1 MFLSLAIDIVSFIFA
16 AITLFVYFKKKNSNK
31 NDNQIVS
38 GYFKIIVVST
48 FLLGLYNIAS
58 IYVIKY
64 FLDDY
69 PAFVEIFCRMN
80 IIFDLF
86 LMSIMVL
93 YVYSSTI
100 RKDISNDNLNGKR
113 LLGISLTVF
122 DTILYF
128 ISLKLDLHYFS
139 GVNKD
144 YIFMGG
150 PAYFTVY
157 GAGIICTVLLAYT
170 LWKYMNTSAKNL
182 KLAIVVFYFLY
193 VIALVVQFGFLVSN
207 IYWLF
212 SFLVLGMFF
221 TVESQDTKLLHQA
234 VESREKAEI
243 MNKAK
248 SDFLTSVSHEIRTP
262 MNTILG
268 YSQVLLNEEN
278 LTEEIVKRDVVDI
291 KDAGTHLLDLI
302 NNILDISR
310 IESGKEVV
318 EEREYRIED
327 LLLEINSLMCSKI
340 SRDVLDFSINVDA
353 NIPTTYSGDSDKIFR
368 ILVNVLDNAI
378 THTKFGSVALNV
390 GGAYVD
396 NKFKLSLIV
405 SNTGH
410 EMQEA
415 DFNKTFE
422 DFSRDSLNYGSS
434 SIMLGLIVA
443 KDLVNLLGGSIE
455 FRNEKGKG
463 TRYFISFDQNVVDDM
478 KIGAISFDNFTK
490 KENNL
495 VNFAGMKC
503 LVVDDN
509 AVNVKLAVRLLEQ
522 FGLETTSASN
532 GSECIE
538 LVKSKNYNIIF
549 LDHMMPG
556 LDGIATVHILRDNGC
571 TIPIIALTANSY
583 SGSRQKYISEGF
595 TDYLPKPFRYKDLKK
610 ILERYLD

>member
-157 GAGIICTVLLAYT
+157 GAGIICTVFLAYT